1 PDVLTGHSVGEIA
14 AAHVAGV
21 WSLSDA
27 CRLVVVR
34 GRLMQ
39 ALPSGGAMVALQ
51 ASEEEVLP
59 FVDDIRVGLAAVNGP
74 HAVVISGEADAVEE
88 VAEHFRARDRKATAL
103 RVSHAFHSP
112 LMEPMLAGFRDVA
125 ESLTYSRPRI
135 PIVSNVTGRTATPEE
150 LTSPDYWVM
159 HVRRPVR
166 FADGVRAL
174 AERKAGRFLELGPD
188 GRLTA
193 LAQDCLDGG
202 TETFATA
209 LRHDRPEPESLLT
222 ALAQLFVTGLPVAWD
237 TAFPP
242 AGTTTA
248 GQEPLDLPTYAFQR
262 RRFWSRDTVSTPG
275 DLRAVGLGSAEH
287 PLLGAAVELAG
298 GDGEVLLTGRLAS
311 AVQGWLGD
319 HVVAGSVVFPGT
331 GFLELALRAGE
342 SAGCD
347 RVEELTIA
355 APLVL
360 PERGGVRVQV
370 RVGAADGSGRR
381 LLEIHSRAE
390 DALDTDPWTL
400 HASGT
405 LHTTLAQRPGSA
417 YDFA

>member
-1 PDVLTGHSVGEIA
+1 MLAGHSIGEIA

-27 CRLVVVR
+27 CRLVVAR

-39 ALPSGGAMVALQ
+39 VLPPGGAMVASQ

-59 FVDDIRVGLAAVNGP
+59 FVDDVRVGLAAVNGP
-74 HAVVISGEADAVEE
+74 QAVVIAGGAEALEE
-88 VAEHFRARDRKATAL
+88 VSAHFRAQGRKVTAL

-112 LMEPMLAGFRDVA
+112 LMEPMLDGFRDVV
-125 ESLTYSRPRI
+125 ESLTPAEPRI
-135 PIVSNVTGRTATPEE
+135 PIVSTLTGESATAAE
-150 LTSPDYWVM
+150 LMSAEHWVQ

-166 FADGVRAL
+166 FADGVRHLEEQGVA
-174 AERKAGRFLELGPD
+174 RYVELGPD
-188 GRLTA
+188 GTLSA
-193 LAQDCLDGG
+193 LAQSVTDDAEHRL
-202 TETFATA
+202 FVPA
-209 LRHDRPEPESLLT
+209 LRKDRPEARSVLSAAAELFTRGT
-222 ALAQLFVTGLPVAWD
+222 ALDWSALF
-237 TAFPP
+237 
-242 AGTTTA
+242 AGA
-248 GQEPLDLPTYAFQR
+248 SADARSAAELPTYAFQR
-262 RRFWSRDTVSTPG
+262 RRFWPSAAALPAK
-275 DLRAVGLGSAEH
+275 DLGAVGLGSAEH

-298 GDGEVLLTGRLAS
+298 GDGEVLLTGRLAP

-390 DALDTDPWTL
+390 DLTDDRPWTL
-400 HASGT
+400 HATGT
-405 LHTTLAQRPGSA
+405 LAELTDTTASRTEV
-417 YDFA
+417 DFT